1 MVSFKYQLNILFSC
15 CAVVSLDLS
24 LIMFSG
30 LAVAAMVEMEKKR
43 MENEVEEVVSA
54 VETEEV
60 IEPIEKSPNDE
71 VYECQVCL
79 AQFNRRYN
87 RDRHVELI
95 HGVPRPGGRPP
106 LFPNKVNLAK
116 GQDNVTSTI
125 TKDDSIVD
133 GEEDPKTVNLAKGQ
147 DNVTSTI
154 TKDDSIVDSEE
165 DPKTT
170 KDNNNSVDTEVGPKV
185 LKRKATAPL
194 KGEPKKPK
202 KEEDE
207 KEEEEKKNDKI
218 DSSMNLI
225 QMPVGKEVVVTVF
238 ITSK

>member
-133 GEEDPKTVNLAKGQ
+133 
-147 DNVTSTI
+147 
-154 TKDDSIVDSEE
+154 SEE